1 MQTELDSYNKLIDLD
16 IEIAKKVGQM
26 VDEGKTSETIAQVIG
41 GQKIYLGIL
50 VFFAANHM
58 KKTGIRPGKEK

>member
-1 MQTELDSYNKLIDLD
+1 MQTELDCYNKLVEWN
-16 IEIAKKVGQM
+16 IEHAKRVGQM
-26 VDEGKTSETIAQVIG
+26 IDEGKCSEVIAQVIG

-58 KKTGIRPGKEK
+58 KKTGIRP